1 MIHSG
6 KFGFLH
12 ISIFYRKKNLFHPL
26 ILRQLFYKSPS
37 LQLQPQVLAVIAC
50 FKLVLALIRMKRLI
64 FGSLL
69 SHVHCP
75 LILLREN
82 LCKTGFMSPHKLRSW
97 RTSAACLRCFCN
109 WRESLGLGFV
119 FVKNKC
125 NHFYCKAV
133 MKNDPP
139 WDLEVSSFILVIH
152 HQAMKH
158 ITLIFKVQK

>member
-37 LQLQPQVLAVIAC
+37 LQLQPQVLVVIVC

-69 SHVHCP
+69 SHVPMPPYTAQRKSVQNQVSCLP
-75 LILLREN
+75 I
-82 LCKTGFMSPHKLRSW
+82 S
-97 RTSAACLRCFCN
+97 SAAEGPQL
-109 WRESLGLGFV
+109 
-119 FVKNKC
+119 
-125 NHFYCKAV
+125 HA
-133 MKNDPP
+133 
-139 WDLEVSSFILVIH
+139 
-152 HQAMKH
+152 
-158 ITLIFKVQK
+158 